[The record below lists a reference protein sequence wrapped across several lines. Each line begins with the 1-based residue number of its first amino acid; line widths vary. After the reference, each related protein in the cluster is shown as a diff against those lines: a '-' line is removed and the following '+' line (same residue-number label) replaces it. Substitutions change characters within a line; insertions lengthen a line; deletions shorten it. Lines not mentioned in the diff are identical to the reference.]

1 VALGFAVAILACAL
15 CSGRVDCGWSVPASL
30 AGHAANVS
38 FVGGVVHVACSM
50 LHRWSQGWNWSRG
63 SRRVC
68 CPGPAQRAGRS
79 RTPAVAW

>member
-1 VALGFAVAILACAL
+1 VALDFAVAILACAP

-38 FVGGVVHVACSM
+38 FVGGVVRVTVFRCWTRSSN
-50 LHRWSQGWNWSRG
+50 RS

-68 CPGPAQRAGRS
+68 TPGPQA
-79 RTPAVAW
+79 